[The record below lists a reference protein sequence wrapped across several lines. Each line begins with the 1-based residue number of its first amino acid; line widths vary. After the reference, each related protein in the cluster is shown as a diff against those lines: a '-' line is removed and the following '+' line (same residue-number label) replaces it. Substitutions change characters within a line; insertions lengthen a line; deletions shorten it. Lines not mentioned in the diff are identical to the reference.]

1 MTNEEAIHEQDDAL
15 DAIDIAGVL
24 CLLIGA
30 IPVFVQS
37 AGLAPLIGELTRSHL
52 FYCVVSL
59 IR

>member
-1 MTNEEAIHEQDDAL
+1 MDAV
-15 DAIDIAGVL
+15 DIAGVL